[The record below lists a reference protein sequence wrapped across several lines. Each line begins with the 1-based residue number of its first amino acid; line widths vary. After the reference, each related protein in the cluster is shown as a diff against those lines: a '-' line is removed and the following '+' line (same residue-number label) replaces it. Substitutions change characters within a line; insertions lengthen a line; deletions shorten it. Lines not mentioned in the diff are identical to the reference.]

1 MTAAARILR
10 ARVRDGVGPG
20 PIAPRAIGVRRPA
33 IACDHGH
40 VIDSP
45 VRMVLAALL
54 VLSLASACEREQK
67 AIERD
72 LPASRVER
80 ARGDA
85 QAVASAVRM
94 YSATFGSLP
103 DTLETLTTQTTKDGV
118 SGGPFLRVLP
128 TPPAGWSA
136 YRYERKDDGTF
147 SVTSAGEGNSV
158 TVQ

>member
-1 MTAAARILR
+1 MAWDRALLRPARL
-10 ARVRDGVGPG
+10 
-20 PIAPRAIGVRRPA
+20 APRARPV
-33 IACDHGH
+33 ACDHGH

-45 VRMVLAALL
+45 VRTVLVALL
-54 VLSLASACEREQK
+54 VLLLASACEREQK

-85 QAVASAVRM
+85 QTIAGAIRL
-94 YSATFGSLP
+94 YSTTFGALP

-147 SVTSAGEGNSV
+147 SVTSAGEGKSV